1 MRLRFTTS
9 KGLSIMK
16 QPTLFDQVQETRDS
30 PAIQIVTL
38 DNGCRISYGL
48 PLPDKKDLTLDWV
61 RLNNATDD

>member
-1 MRLRFTTS
+1 MQQ
-9 KGLSIMK
+9 SI
-16 QPTLFDQVQETRDS
+16 FDVVPEPRDAS
-30 PAIQIVTL
+30 TIQIVIL